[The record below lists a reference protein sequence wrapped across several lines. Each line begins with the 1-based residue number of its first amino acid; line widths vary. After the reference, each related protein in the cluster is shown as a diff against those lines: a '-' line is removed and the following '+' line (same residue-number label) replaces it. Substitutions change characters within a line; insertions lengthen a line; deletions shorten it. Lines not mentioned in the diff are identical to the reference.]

1 MLDFLLIPNS
11 KYLLMYAIEI
21 NDQSTTSKT
30 VDLEQTEYMTYVQ
43 G

>member
-1 MLDFLLIPNS
+1 MLDFLLIPHS
-11 KYLLMYAIEI
+11 EYLLMKTIEI
-21 NDQSTTSKT
+21 NDQSTTLKT